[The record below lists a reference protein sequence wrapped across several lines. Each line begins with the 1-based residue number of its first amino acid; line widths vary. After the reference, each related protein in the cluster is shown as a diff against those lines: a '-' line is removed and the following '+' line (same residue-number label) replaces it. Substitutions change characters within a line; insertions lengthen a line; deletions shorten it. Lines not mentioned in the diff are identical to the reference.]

1 MSQAG
6 PTLAA
11 PVAAGQP
18 TIRGGSRQAPP
29 GVVLCGVGVALL
41 ALLPLDLLLVQAAS
55 AGWTRVEQLLF
66 RPLVGTLLINTAL
79 ITVTATAAASVL
91 GVGVAWCV
99 ERTDLPGRRI
109 WGVLAGLPITVPAFV
124 TSYS

>member
-6 PTLAA
+6 AMRAA
-11 PVAAGQP
+11 PAAAGQP
-18 TIRGGSRQAPP
+18 TIRWGSSHAPL
-29 GVVLCGVGVALL
+29 GVVLCGIGVALVT
-41 ALLPLDLLLVQAAS
+41 LLPLDLLLVQSAS

-109 WGVLAGLPITVPAFV
+109 WGVLA
-124 TSYS
+124 